1 MEGRCRVDALV
12 GMGEIDAKLATALE
26 RLAPFGAGN
35 PEPVLATLGV
45 SAQHRVLA
53 AKNGGAGHLK
63 LTLHGAQHLDV
74 IGFNLAERASL
85 ASRPLDAAFNLSLD
99 EYQGT
104 PRLSLRLKDL
114 RATATGG

>member
-1 MEGRCRVDALV
+1 
-12 GMGEIDAKLATALE
+12 
-26 RLAPFGAGN
+26 
-35 PEPVLATLGV
+35 
-45 SAQHRVLA
+45 
-53 AKNGGAGHLK
+53 
-63 LTLHGAQHLDV
+63 V